1 MDGMTN
7 TKNPTPDTYEDS
19 GMTNTE
25 VPTPD
30 TYEDSGVEN
39 TDIPTPDT
47 YEEGDEATDST
58 VLGAEDEG
66 APKEEG
72 TDISVEEKEEQE
84 GIHTE
89 TGEAEPWTPGAGNFV
104 ANLPY
109 MGKGM
114 LAIFVVIAVIIGV
127 TALLNKVFKK

>member
-47 YEEGDEATDST
+47 YEEGDEENADSS
-58 VLGAEDEG
+58 VLGAEG

-84 GIHTE
+84 EIHTE
-89 TGEAEPWTPGAGNFV
+89 TGEAEPWTPGPGNFV
-104 ANLPY
+104 KNLPR
-109 MGKGM
+109 MGSGM
-114 LAIFVVIAVIIGV
+114 LAIFVVIGVIMAV